1 MMNNIKL
8 LIYIFLFSHLVCS
21 QTKDPLLSKDFEKQS
36 VWVDSIYNAMT
47 LDEKIGQ
54 LFFVQANSFKSNNSK
69 EINSLIKNQKIG
81 GLIFSKGTPNKQIT
95 LTKSYQK
102 ISKVPL
108 LISMDAEWGLSM
120 RLDSVPKFPWNM
132 SLGSISNNNL
142 IEKVGKK
149 IGEQCNTV
157 GVHLN
162 FSPVV
167 DINTNPKNPIIGN
180 RSFGESKENVTNKSI
195 AYMNGLKS
203 QNILSTAK
211 HFPGHGDTSTD
222 SHKTL
227 PIIKYKRKR
236 ILKTELFPYKKLI
249 ENGLPAIMVAH
260 LEVPSLEKEK
270 NLPSSLSKNIIK
282 ILKKNLKFNGLII
295 TDALNMSGA
304 KNYNKNNIDLMAFLA
319 GNDILLM
326 SNDPILGIS
335 KIKEALNSG
344 NIPVERLEQSVKKIL
359 KAKYKV
365 GLNNKITLRPVN
377 NQNSFDNQSFRTLK
391 QELVE
396 NIPALIKNSN
406 SIIPLNLKQ
415 NKILNIRFGNAKGD
429 EFIKYLN
436 KYSKVDSF
444 VINDSTSVDE
454 IKILS
459 NQYEIALTSFHYK
472 SETPWKNIGTK
483 ITKNESKIISSL
495 DLFKRNILISFN
507 NPYFLSQIDLDNFE
521 SIVVAHQNDSLF
533 QKIVAQQLFGAIS
546 FNGALPVS
554 INKDFKIGKKNITK
568 KINILSYSEP
578 IEVGFKET
586 ISKKIDSIVKYA
598 ISEKMIPG
606 AQVLVSKDAKIIH
619 EKGYGNFRYSK
630 SNKVTTETIYDLA
643 SLTKILV
650 TTPILMNLVQEKKI
664 KINNKI
670 GSLISR
676 YENSNKSKITIKE
689 LLSGYAGL
697 VPWIPFYRETLDSD
711 LKPSK
716 DLYAFKPKEGF
727 NLKVAPNLYLKESY
741 RDSIFEKIKTSPISD
756 EKAQYSDLAFL
767 ILQEYIENEY
777 QENLDQIIKR
787 ILFNEIGVHL
797 TYNPANV
804 ISTKYITPSEIDNYF
819 RHKEIHG
826 YVHDMAASMIGGIA
840 GHAGLFGSAVDVAK
854 IMQLF
859 IQGGEYG
866 DLKFLNK
873 EIVDLFNTCHYCEY
887 KNRRGLGFD
896 KPQIKGDGPTCGC
909 LSNKSFGHSG
919 WTGTYTWA
927 DPETDI
933 VYVFLSN
940 RSYPDGEAAN
950 KSKLVKENIRSE
962 IQRVI
967 YQSLN

>member
-1 MMNNIKL
+1 MNNIKL
-8 LIYIFLFSHLVCS
+8 VIYIFLFSHLVFT
-21 QTKDPLLSKDFEKQS
+21 QNKDPLLSEDIEKQS
-36 VWVDSIYNAMT
+36 VWVDSIYNTMT

-54 LFFVQANSFKSNNSK
+54 LFFVQANSLESNNSEK
-69 EINSLIKNQKIG
+69 IKNLIRNQKIG
-81 GLIFSKGTPNKQIT
+81 GLIFSKGTPNNQIL
-95 LTKSYQK
+95 LTKSFQK
-102 ISKVPL
+102 ISEVPL

-142 IEKVGKK
+142 IEKVGKT
-149 IGEQCNTV
+149 IGKQCNTV

-180 RSFGESKENVTNKSI
+180 RSFGESKENVSNKAIS
-195 AYMNGLKS
+195 YMNGLQS

-211 HFPGHGDTSTD
+211 HFPGHGDTSKD

-227 PIIKYKRKR
+227 PIIKHKRKR
-236 ILKTELFPYKKLI
+236 ILKTELYPYKKLI

-270 NLPSSLSKNIIK
+270 NLPSSLSKSIVK
-282 ILKKNLKFNGLII
+282 ILKKNLKFKGLII

-304 KNYNKNNIDLMAFLA
+304 ANYNKNNIDLMAFLA

-335 KIKEALNSG
+335 KIKEAINSG
-344 NIPVERLEQSVKKIL
+344 YITVDRLKYSVKKIL

-365 GLNNKITLRPVN
+365 GLNNKKDLQQVN
-377 NQNSFDNQSFRTLK
+377 NENSFNNPPFRALK
-391 QELVE
+391 QKLVE

-429 EFIKYLN
+429 EFSRYLN

-444 VINDSTSVDE
+444 VIDDSTSVND

-459 NQYEIALTSFHYK
+459 NKYEIILTSFHYK
-472 SETPWKNIGTK
+472 SETPWKNMGTK
-483 ITKNESKIISSL
+483 ISKNEREIISSL
-495 DLFKRNILISFN
+495 DLSKRNILISFN
-507 NPYFLSQIDLDNFE
+507 NPYFLSQINLDNFE
-521 SIVVAHQNDSLF
+521 SIVVAYQNDILF

-554 INKDFKIGKKNITK
+554 LDKDFKIGKKIITQ

-586 ISKKIDSIVKYA
+586 ISEKIDSIVKYA
-598 ISEKMIPG
+598 INEKMIPG
-606 AQVLVSKDAKIIH
+606 AQVLVSKDSKIIH
-619 EKGYGNFRYSK
+619 EKSYGNFRYSK
-630 SNKVTTETIYDLA
+630 SNEVTTETMYDLA

-650 TTPILMNLVQEKKI
+650 TTPLLMKLVQEKKI
-664 KINNKI
+664 KINDKI
-670 GSLISR
+670 GSLIPR
-676 YENSNKSKITIKE
+676 YANSNKSNITIKE
-689 LLSGYAGL
+689 LLSGHAGL
-697 VPWIPFYRETLDSD
+697 IPWIPFYRETLNND

-716 DLYAFKPKEGF
+716 DLYNFKLKDVF

-741 RDSIFEKIKTSPISD
+741 RDSIFEKIKISPISNK
-756 EKAQYSDLAFL
+756 KAQYSDLAFL
-767 ILQEYIENEY
+767 MLQEYIENEY
-777 QENLDQIIKR
+777 QKNLDQIVKR
-787 ILFNEIGVHL
+787 NLFNEIGVNL
-797 TYNPANV
+797 TYNPSNV

-826 YVHDMAASMIGGIA
+826 YVHDMAASMLGGIA
-840 GHAGLFGSAVDVAK
+840 GHAGLFGSAIEVAK
-854 IMQLF
+854 MMQLF
-859 IQGGEYG
+859 LQGGEYG

-873 EIVDLFNTCHYCEY
+873 EIVDLFNTCHYCEFE
-887 KNRRGLGFD
+887 NRRGLGFD
-896 KPQIKGDGPTCGC
+896 KPQIEGDGPTCGC
-909 LSNKSFGHSG
+909 LSKKSFGHSG

-940 RSYPDGEAAN
+940 RSYPDGKAAN

-967 YQSLN
+967 YQSIE

>member
-1 MMNNIKL
+1 MNNIKL
-8 LIYIFLFSHLVCS
+8 VISVFLFSHLVVA
-21 QTKDPLLSKDFEKQS
+21 QTKDPLLSKDFEKQLF
-36 VWVDSIYNAMT
+36 WVDSIYNTMT

-54 LFFVQANSFKSNNSK
+54 LFFIQANSFKSNNS
-69 EINSLIKNQKIG
+69 EQINNLIKNQKIG
-81 GLIFSKGTPNKQIT
+81 GLIFSKGTPNNQIT
-95 LTKSYQK
+95 LTKSFQK

-132 SLGSISNNNL
+132 SLGSISNNHL
-142 IEKVGKK
+142 IEKVGKT
-149 IGEQCNTV
+149 IGKQCKTV

-167 DINTNPKNPIIGN
+167 DINTNSKNPIIGN
-180 RSFGESKENVTNKSI
+180 RSFGENKENVANKSI
-195 AYMNGLKS
+195 SYMNGLES

-211 HFPGHGDTSTD
+211 HFPGHGDTSKD

-227 PIIKYKRKR
+227 PTIKHKRKR
-236 ILKTELFPYKKLI
+236 ILKTELYPYKKLI

-270 NLPSSLSKNIIK
+270 NLPSSLSKDIIK
-282 ILKKNLKFNGLII
+282 ILKKNLKFKGLII
-295 TDALNMSGA
+295 TDALNMSGVT
-304 KNYNKNNIDLMAFLA
+304 NYKKNNIDLMAFLA

-326 SNDPILGIS
+326 SNDPTLGIS
-335 KIKEALNSG
+335 KIKDALSSG
-344 NIPVERLEQSVKKIL
+344 NIPMERLENSVKKIL

-365 GLNNKITLRPVN
+365 GLNNKINLYPTK
-377 NQNSFDNQSFRTLK
+377 NQNSFDNQTFRALK

-396 NIPALIKNSN
+396 NIPALIKNSK
-406 SIIPLNLKQ
+406 SIIPLNLNQ

-429 EFIKYLN
+429 EFSRYLN

-444 VINDSTSVDE
+444 VINESTSVNDIE
-454 IKILS
+454 ILS
-459 NQYEIALTSFHYK
+459 DQYDIVLTSFHYK

-483 ITKNESKIISSL
+483 INQNERKIINSL
-495 DLFKRNILISFN
+495 NLFKQNILISFN
-507 NPYFLSQIDLDNFE
+507 NPYFLSQINLNNFE
-521 SIVVAHQNDSLF
+521 SIVVAYQNDILF

-546 FNGALPVS
+546 FNGSLPVS
-554 INKDFKIGKKNITK
+554 INKDFKIGKKIITEK
-568 KINILSYSEP
+568 RNILSYSEP
-578 IEVGFKET
+578 ITVGLKEN
-586 ISKKIDSIVKYA
+586 ISKKIDSIVEYA
-598 ISEKMIPG
+598 INEKMMPG
-606 AQVLVSKDAKIIH
+606 AQVLVSKNSKIIH

-650 TTPILMNLVQEKKI
+650 TTPLMMKLIQEKKI
-664 KINNKI
+664 KINDKI
-670 GSLISR
+670 GLIIPR
-676 YENSNKSKITIKE
+676 YADSNKSDITIKE

-697 VPWIPFYRETLDSD
+697 VPWIPFYLETLNND

-716 DLYAFKPKEGF
+716 EFYDLKPKAGF
-727 NLKVAPNLYLKESY
+727 NLKVAPNLYLKGSY

-756 EKAQYSDLAFL
+756 EKAKYSDLSFL

-777 QENLDQIIKR
+777 EGNLDQIIKKN
-787 ILFNEIGVHL
+787 LFNEISINL
-797 TYNPANV
+797 TYNPSKF

-819 RHKEIHG
+819 RHKEVHG
-826 YVHDMAASMIGGIA
+826 YVHDMAAAMMGGIA
-840 GHAGLFGSAVDVAK
+840 GHAGLFGSAIEVAK
-854 IMQLF
+854 MMQLF
-859 IQGGEYG
+859 LQDGIYG
-866 DLKFLNK
+866 NIKFLNK
-873 EIVDLFNTCHYCEY
+873 EIIDLFNTCHYCEY
-887 KNRRGLGFD
+887 ENRRGLGFD
-896 KPQIKGDGPTCGC
+896 KPQIQEDGPTCGC

-940 RSYPDGEAAN
+940 RSYPDGEAAS

-962 IQRVI
+962 IQRII
-967 YQSLN
+967 YQSLD

>member
-1 MMNNIKL
+1 MNNIIL
-8 LIYIFLFSHLVCS
+8 AISFFLFSHLVVA
-21 QTKDPLLSKDFEKQS
+21 QTKDPLLSQDFEKQLF
-36 VWVDSIYNAMT
+36 WVDSIYNAMT

-54 LFFVQANSFKSNNSK
+54 LFFVQANSLKSNNSEQIK
-69 EINSLIKNQKIG
+69 SHIKNQKIG
-81 GLIFSKGTPNKQIT
+81 GLIFSKGTPNNQIN
-95 LTKSYQK
+95 LTKSFQK

-132 SLGSISNNNL
+132 SLGSISNNHL
-142 IEKVGKK
+142 IEKVGKT
-149 IGEQCNTV
+149 IGKQCKTV

-180 RSFGESKENVTNKSI
+180 RSFGESKENVANKSI
-195 AYMNGLKS
+195 SFMNGLQS

-211 HFPGHGDTSTD
+211 HFPGHGDTSKD

-227 PIIKYKRKR
+227 PIIKHKRKR
-236 ILKTELFPYKKLI
+236 ILKTELYPYKKLI

-270 NLPSSLSKNIIK
+270 NLPSSLSKKIIK
-282 ILKKNLKFNGLII
+282 ILKKNLKFKGLII

-304 KNYNKNNIDLMAFLA
+304 TNYMKNNIDLMAFLA

-344 NIPVERLEQSVKKIL
+344 NIPMERLEYSVKKIL
-359 KAKYKV
+359 KAKYMV
-365 GLNNKITLRPVN
+365 GLNKKINLQQLN
-377 NQNSFDNQSFRTLK
+377 IKESFENSSFKALQ

-396 NIPALIKNSN
+396 DIPALIKNSN

-429 EFIKYLN
+429 EFSRYLN

-444 VINDSTSVDE
+444 VINDSTSVND

-459 NQYEIALTSFHYK
+459 NQYEIVLTSFHFK

-483 ITKNESKIISSL
+483 ITENERKIFNSL
-495 DLFKRNILISFN
+495 NLFKRNILISFN
-507 NPYFLSQIDLDNFE
+507 NPYFLSQINLDGFE
-521 SIVVAHQNDSLF
+521 SVVVAYQNDILF

-554 INKDFKIGKKNITK
+554 LNKDFKIGKKIMTE

-578 IEVGFKET
+578 ITVGFKET
-586 ISKKIDSIVKYA
+586 VSKKIDSIVEYA
-598 ISEKMIPG
+598 IMENMMPG
-606 AQVLVSKDAKIIH
+606 AQVLVSKNSKIIH

-650 TTPILMNLVQEKKI
+650 TTPLMMKLVHEKKI
-664 KINNKI
+664 KINDKI
-670 GSLISR
+670 GSLIPR
-676 YENSNKSKITIKE
+676 YSDSNKSNLTIKE

-697 VPWIPFYRETLDSD
+697 VPWIPFYSETLDNS
-711 LKPSK
+711 LKPRK
-716 DLYAFKPKEGF
+716 ELYTFKPKDGF

-756 EKAQYSDLAFL
+756 EKVKYSDLAFL
-767 ILQEYIENEY
+767 ILQEYIESEY
-777 QENLDQIIKR
+777 QGNLDQIIKKN
-787 ILFNEIGVHL
+787 LFNEISINL
-797 TYNPANV
+797 TYNPSNV
-804 ISTKYITPSEIDNYF
+804 ISTKYITPTEIDNYF

-826 YVHDMAASMIGGIA
+826 YVHDMAASMLGGIA
-840 GHAGLFGSAVDVAK
+840 GHAGLFGSAIEVAK
-854 IMQLF
+854 MMQLF
-859 IQGGEYG
+859 LQEGVYG
-866 DLKFLNK
+866 NLKFLNK

-887 KNRRGLGFD
+887 ENRRGLGFD
-896 KPQIKGDGPTCGC
+896 KPQIEGDGPTCGC

-950 KSKLVKENIRSE
+950 KSKLVMENIRSK
-962 IQRVI
+962 IQRII
-967 YQSLN
+967 YQSID

>member
-1 MMNNIKL
+1 MRNIKL
-8 LIYIFLFSHLVCS
+8 IIYIFLFSHLVFS
-21 QTKDPLLSKDFEKQS
+21 QTKDPLMSEDFEKQS
-36 VWVDSIYNAMT
+36 VWVDSIYNSMT

-54 LFFVQANSFKSNNSK
+54 LFFVQANSFESNNSEK
-69 EINSLIKNQKIG
+69 VKSLIKNQKIG
-81 GLIFSKGTPNKQIT
+81 GLIFSKGTPNKQIS
-95 LTKSYQK
+95 LTKSFQK

-132 SLGSISNNNL
+132 SLGSISNDSL
-142 IEKVGKK
+142 IEKVGKT

-162 FSPVV
+162 FAPVV

-211 HFPGHGDTSTD
+211 HFPGHGDTSKD

-227 PIIKYKRKR
+227 PIIKHKRKR
-236 ILKTELFPYKKLI
+236 ILKTELYPYKRLI

-260 LEVPSLEKEK
+260 LEVPSIEKEK
-270 NLPSSLSKNIIK
+270 NLPSSLSKNINK
-282 ILKKNLKFNGLII
+282 ILKKNLKFKGLII
-295 TDALNMSGA
+295 TDALNMSGVS
-304 KNYNKNNIDLMAFLA
+304 NYKKNNIDLMSFVA

-335 KIKEALNSG
+335 KIKEAINSSTV
-344 NIPVERLEQSVKKIL
+344 PMERLEHSVKKIL

-365 GLNNKITLRPVN
+365 GLKNKKDIQQVN
-377 NQNSFDNQSFRTLK
+377 NENSFNNPSFRALK
-391 QELVE
+391 QRLVE
-396 NIPALIKNSN
+396 NIPTLIKNSN

-415 NKILNIRFGNAKGD
+415 NKILNIRFGNANGD
-429 EFIKYLN
+429 EFVKYLN

-444 VINDSTSVDE
+444 VINDSTSVEE

-459 NQYEIALTSFHYK
+459 SQYEILLTSFHYK
-472 SETPWKNIGTK
+472 SETPWKNMG
-483 ITKNESKIISSL
+483 SKIKENERKIINSL
-495 DLFKRNILISFN
+495 NLFKRNILISFN
-507 NPYFLSQIDLDNFE
+507 NPYFLSQINLDEFE
-521 SIVVAHQNDSLF
+521 SIVVAYQNDNLF
-533 QKIVAQQLFGAIS
+533 QKVVAQQLFGAIS

-554 INKDFKIGKKNITK
+554 IDKDFKIEK
-568 KINILSYSEP
+568 KIITEKTNILSYGEP
-578 IEVGFKET
+578 IEVGFKKT
-586 ISKKIDSIVKYA
+586 ISEKIDSIVNYA
-598 ISEKMIPG
+598 INEKMIPG

-619 EKGYGNFRYSK
+619 EKSYGNFRYSE
-630 SNKVTTETIYDLA
+630 SNKVTTETMYDLA

-650 TTPILMNLVQEKKI
+650 TTPLMMKLIEEKKI
-664 KINNKI
+664 KINDKI
-670 GSLISR
+670 GSLIPR
-676 YENSNKSKITIKE
+676 YENSNKSNITIKE

-697 VPWIPFYRETLDSD
+697 VPWIPFYSETLNSD

-716 DLYAFKPKEGF
+716 EFYSLKQKVRF
-727 NLKVAPNLYLKESY
+727 NIKVAPNLYLKDSY

-756 EKAQYSDLAFL
+756 DKGKYSDLAFL
-767 ILQEYIENEY
+767 MLQEYIENEY

-787 ILFNEIGVHL
+787 NLFSKIGIDL
-797 TYNPANV
+797 TYNPASI
-804 ISTKYITPSEIDNYF
+804 ISTKNITPSEIDNYF
-819 RHKEIHG
+819 RYKEIHG
-826 YVHDMAASMIGGIA
+826 YVHDMAASMLGGIA
-840 GHAGLFGSAVDVAK
+840 GHAGLFGSAIDVAK
-854 IMQLF
+854 MMQLF
-859 IQGGEYG
+859 LQGGEYG
-866 DLKFLNK
+866 DLKFVNK

-887 KNRRGLGFD
+887 DNRRGLGFD
-896 KPQIKGDGPTCGC
+896 KPQIEGDGPTCGC

-950 KSKLVKENIRSE
+950 KSKLVKENIRSD

-967 YQSLN
+967 YQSLD

>member
-1 MMNNIKL
+1 MMSNIKL
-8 LIYIFLFSHLVCS
+8 VICIYLFSHLAAAQS
-21 QTKDPLLSKDFEKQS
+21 KDPLLSKDFEKQS
-36 VWVDSIYNAMT
+36 VWVDSIFNAMT

-54 LFFVQANSFKSNNSK
+54 LFFVQANSFKSNNS
-69 EINSLIKNQKIG
+69 EQINSLIKNQNIG
-81 GLIFSKGTPNKQIT
+81 GLIFSKGTPNNQIT
-95 LTKSYQK
+95 LTKYFQK

-132 SLGSISNNNL
+132 SLGSISNNHL
-142 IEKVGKK
+142 IEKVGKT
-149 IGEQCNTV
+149 IGKQCNTV

-167 DINTNPKNPIIGN
+167 DINTNQKNPIIGN
-180 RSFGESKENVTNKSI
+180 RSFGESKENVANKSI
-195 AYMNGLKS
+195 SYMNGLKS

-211 HFPGHGDTSTD
+211 HFPGHGDTSKD

-227 PIIKYKRKR
+227 PIIKHKRKR
-236 ILKTELFPYKKLI
+236 ILKTELYPYKKLI

-270 NLPSSLSKNIIK
+270 NLPSSLSKSIVK
-282 ILKKNLKFNGLII
+282 ILKKNLKFKGLII

-304 KNYNKNNIDLMAFLA
+304 KNYNKNNIDLMAFSA

-335 KIKEALNSG
+335 KIKEAIISG
-344 NIPVERLEQSVKKIL
+344 NISIERLEHSVKKIL

-365 GLNNKITLRPVN
+365 GLNNKIELQQIN
-377 NQNSFDNQSFRTLK
+377 SKNSFNNPPFRILK

-429 EFIKYLN
+429 EFSRYLN

-444 VINDSTSVDE
+444 VIDDSTSVND

-459 NQYEIALTSFHYK
+459 NKYEIVLTSFHYK
-472 SETPWKNIGTK
+472 SETPWNNMGTK
-483 ITKNESKIISSL
+483 ISENESRIISSL
-495 DLFKRNILISFN
+495 DLFKRNVLISFN
-507 NPYFLSQIDLDNFE
+507 NPYFLSQIDLNSFE
-521 SIVVAHQNDSLF
+521 SIVVAYQNDILF

-546 FNGALPVS
+546 LNGALPVS
-554 INKDFKIGKKNITK
+554 IDKDYKIGKKIITD
-568 KINILSYSEP
+568 KINILSYCEP
-578 IEVGFKET
+578 VEVGFKET
-586 ISKKIDSIVKYA
+586 ISEKIDSIVKYA
-598 ISEKMIPG
+598 INEKMIPG
-606 AQVLVSKDAKIIH
+606 AQVLVSKDSKIIH

-630 SNKVTTETIYDLA
+630 SNEVTTETMYDLA

-650 TTPILMNLVQEKKI
+650 TTPLMMKLVQEKKI
-664 KINNKI
+664 KINDKI
-670 GSLISR
+670 GSLIPR
-676 YENSNKSKITIKE
+676 YENSNKSNITIKE

-697 VPWIPFYRETLDSD
+697 VPWIPFYRETLNNE
-711 LKPSK
+711 LPSK
-716 DLYAFKPKEGF
+716 DLYSFKLEDGF
-727 NLKVAPNLYLKESY
+727 NLKVAPNLYLKQSY
-741 RDSIFEKIKTSPISD
+741 RDSIFEKIKISPISD
-756 EKAQYSDLAFL
+756 EKSQYSDLAFL
-767 ILQEYIENEY
+767 MLQEYIENEY
-777 QENLDQIIKR
+777 QENLDQIIKMN
-787 ILFNEIGVHL
+787 LFNEIGVNL
-797 TYNPANV
+797 TYNPTKF

-826 YVHDMAASMIGGIA
+826 YVHDMAASMMGGIA
-840 GHAGLFGSAVDVAK
+840 GHAGLFGSAIEVAK
-854 IMQLF
+854 MMQLF
-859 IQGGEYG
+859 IQEGEYG

-896 KPQIKGDGPTCGC
+896 KPQIEGDGPTCGC

-927 DPETDI
+927 DPENDI

-950 KSKLVKENIRSE
+950 KSKLVRENIRSE
-962 IQRVI
+962 IQRII
-967 YQSLN
+967 YKSIE

>member
-1 MMNNIKL
+1 
-8 LIYIFLFSHLVCS
+8 
-21 QTKDPLLSKDFEKQS
+21 
-36 VWVDSIYNAMT
+36 MT

-69 EINSLIKNQKIG
+69 QINSLIKNQNIG
-81 GLIFSKGTPNKQIT
+81 GLIFSKGTPNNQIN
-95 LTKSYQK
+95 LIKSFQK
-102 ISKVPL
+102 ITKVPL

-132 SLGSISNNNL
+132 SLGSISNNHL
-142 IEKVGKK
+142 IEKVGKT
-149 IGEQCNTV
+149 IGKQCNTV

-180 RSFGESKENVTNKSI
+180 RSFGESKENVANKSI
-195 AYMNGLKS
+195 SYMNGLKS

-211 HFPGHGDTSTD
+211 HFPGHGDTSKD

-227 PIIKYKRKR
+227 PIIKHKRKR
-236 ILKTELFPYKKLI
+236 ILKTELYPYKKLI
-249 ENGLPAIMVAH
+249 ENGLSAIMVAH

-270 NLPSSLSKNIIK
+270 NLPSSLSKSIVK
-282 ILKKNLKFNGLII
+282 ILKKNLKFKGLII
-295 TDALNMSGA
+295 TDALNMNGA
-304 KNYNKNNIDLMAFLA
+304 TNYNKNNIDLMAFSA

-335 KIKEALNSG
+335 RIKEAVESG
-344 NIPVERLEQSVKKIL
+344 NIPIERLEHSVKKIL

-365 GLNNKITLRPVN
+365 GLNNKIDLQQIN
-377 NQNSFDNQSFRTLK
+377 NEKSFNNPPFKILK

-429 EFIKYLN
+429 EFSKYLN

-444 VINDSTSVDE
+444 VINDSTSVEE

-459 NQYEIALTSFHYK
+459 NQYEIALTSFHYN
-472 SETPWKNIGTK
+472 SETTWKNIGTK

-507 NPYFLSQIDLDNFE
+507 NPYFLSQIALNNFE

-554 INKDFKIGKKNITK
+554 IDKDFEIGKKIITE
-568 KINILSYSEP
+568 KIKILSYSEP
-578 IEVGFKET
+578 VEVGFKET
-586 ISKKIDSIVKYA
+586 ISEKIDSVVKYA
-598 ISEKMIPG
+598 INQKMIPG
-606 AQVLVSKDAKIIH
+606 AQVLVSKDSKIIH

-630 SNKVTTETIYDLA
+630 SNEVTTETMYDLA

-650 TTPILMNLVQEKKI
+650 TTPLIMKLVQENKI
-664 KINNKI
+664 RINDKI
-670 GSLISR
+670 GSLIPR
-676 YENSNKSKITIKE
+676 YENSNKSDITIKE

-697 VPWIPFYRETLDSD
+697 VPWIPFYRETLDND

-716 DLYAFKPKEGF
+716 DLYTFKPEDGF
-727 NLKVAPNLYLKESY
+727 SLKVAPNLYLNESY
-741 RDSIFEKIKTSPISD
+741 RDSIFEKVKISPISD

-767 ILQEYIENEY
+767 MLQEYIENEY
-777 QENLDQIIKR
+777 EENLDQIIKTN
-787 ILFNEIGVHL
+787 LFNEIGVNL
-797 TYNPANV
+797 TYNPTKF

-819 RHKEIHG
+819 RYKEIHG
-826 YVHDMAASMIGGIA
+826 YVHDMAASMMGGIA
-840 GHAGLFGSAVDVAK
+840 GHAGLFGSAIEVAK
-854 IMQLF
+854 MMQLF
-859 IQGGEYG
+859 IQEGEYG
-866 DLKFLNK
+866 NLKFLNK
-873 EIVDLFNTCHYCEY
+873 EIVDLFNKCHYCEY

-896 KPQIKGDGPTCGC
+896 KPQIEGDGPTCGC

-927 DPETDI
+927 DPENDI

-962 IQRVI
+962 IQRII
-967 YQSLN
+967 YKSIE

>member
-1 MMNNIKL
+1 MNNIKL
-8 LIYIFLFSHLVCS
+8 AISIFLFSYLVVA
-21 QTKDPLLSKDFEKQS
+21 QTKDPLLSKDFEKQFF
-36 VWVDSIYNAMT
+36 WVDSIYNAMT

-54 LFFVQANSFKSNNSK
+54 LFFIQANSFKSNNS
-69 EINSLIKNQKIG
+69 EQINSLIKNQKIG

-95 LTKSYQK
+95 LTKSFQK
-102 ISKVPL
+102 KSKVPL

-142 IEKVGKK
+142 IEKVGKM
-149 IGEQCNTV
+149 IGKQCKTV

-180 RSFGESKENVTNKSI
+180 RSFGESKENVANKSI
-195 AYMNGLKS
+195 SYMNGLQS

-211 HFPGHGDTSTD
+211 HFPGHGDTSKD

-227 PIIKYKRKR
+227 PKIKHKRKR
-236 ILKTELFPYKKLI
+236 ILKTELYPYKKLI

-270 NLPSSLSKNIIK
+270 NLPSSLSKSIIK
-282 ILKKNLKFNGLII
+282 ILKKNLKFKGLII
-295 TDALNMSGA
+295 TDALNMSGVT
-304 KNYNKNNIDLMAFLA
+304 NYNENNIDLMAFLA

-335 KIKEALNSG
+335 KIKEAVNSG
-344 NIPVERLEQSVKKIL
+344 NIPMKRLEQSVKKIL

-365 GLNNKITLRPVN
+365 GLNNKVNLHSVN
-377 NQNSFDNQSFRTLK
+377 NQNSFDNQSFRALK

-429 EFIKYLN
+429 EFSRYLN

-444 VINDSTSVDE
+444 VIDDSTSVND

-459 NQYEIALTSFHYK
+459 NQYEIVLTSFHYK
-472 SETPWKNIGTK
+472 SETPWKNMGTK
-483 ITKNESKIISSL
+483 ITENESKIISSL
-495 DLFKRNILISFN
+495 DLFERNILISFN
-507 NPYFLSQIDLDNFE
+507 NPYFLSQIDLNNFE
-521 SIVVAHQNDSLF
+521 SIIVAYQNDILF

-554 INKDFKIGKKNITK
+554 LNKDFKIGKKIVTE

-586 ISKKIDSIVKYA
+586 ISEKIDSIVKYA
-598 ISEKMIPG
+598 INEKMIPG
-606 AQVLVSKDAKIIH
+606 AQVVVSKDSKIIH

-630 SNKVTTETIYDLA
+630 SNKVTTETMYDLA

-650 TTPILMNLVQEKKI
+650 TTPLLMKLVHEQKI
-664 KINNKI
+664 KISDRI
-670 GSLISR
+670 GSLIPR
-676 YENSNKSKITIKE
+676 YENSNKSNITIKE

-697 VPWIPFYRETLDSD
+697 VPWIPFYRETLNND

-716 DLYAFKPKEGF
+716 DLYTFKPEDGF

-741 RDSIFEKIKTSPISD
+741 RDSIFEKIKISPISD

-767 ILQEYIENEY
+767 MLQEYIENEY

-787 ILFNEIGVHL
+787 KLFNEIGVDL
-797 TYNPANV
+797 TYNPSNV
-804 ISTKYITPSEIDNYF
+804 ISTKYITPSEMDNYF

-826 YVHDMAASMIGGIA
+826 YVHDMAASMMGGIA
-840 GHAGLFGSAVDVAK
+840 GHAGLFGSAIEVAK

-859 IQGGEYG
+859 LQGGEYG

-887 KNRRGLGFD
+887 ENRRGLGFD
-896 KPQIKGDGPTCGC
+896 KPQIEGDGPTCGC

-962 IQRVI
+962 IQRII
-967 YQSLN
+967 YQSLD